1 MQLMPDTAVR
11 WDVHDPFNPE
21 ENIAGGARYLR
32 YLLDRFHGNLPLA
45 LAAYNAGAT
54 RVEHYNTLP
63 PFHETRRY
71 VKKVLRFYRLYDE
84 RRIAQP
90 SSIRAFAAPTWPRPV
105 ALSSFQNP

>member
-1 MQLMPDTAVR
+1 M
-11 WDVHDPFNPE
+11 DVHDPFNPE

-32 YLLDRFHGNLPLA
+32 DLLDRFHGNLPLA